1 MAGQLI
7 STTVL
12 SWKPSSGDLLYRSRI
27 SLPRYA
33 FTLVELIVSIAVI
46 VVLLGILLPAVQ
58 RAREAA
64 RRIQCENNLK
74 QIVLGALNFEA
85 RNKAFPV
92 AHRPSGH
99 QRQYSSW
106 MVEILPF
113 IEQASVFEAIAE
125 EYSLNPD
132 PFFNHQGFRTV
143 IGTFECPSDPSHGQV
158 HLSYLRQVSSTNYM
172 GVSGTDHK
180 KADGVMNG
188 RSATRARD
196 IVDGLS
202 NTLIF
207 GERPPSTDFWYGWW
221 YAASGLDGRG
231 AADFQMGVRELNP
244 PSIYLEACGDGPFQF
259 TEGKLGRQ
267 CDALH
272 FWSFH
277 SGGANFAFCDGS
289 IRFLSYDSNDILP
302 ALSTMKNGETTQSPF

>member
-58 RAREAA
+58 LAREAA
-64 RRIQCENNLK
+64 RRIQCENNAK
-74 QIVLGALNFEA
+74 QIVLGVLNFEA
-85 RNKAFPV
+85 RDKAFPI
-92 AHRPSGH
+92 AHQPSGH

-106 MVEILPF
+106 MVDILPF
-113 IEQASVFEAIAE
+113 IEQASVFEAIAD

-132 PFFNHQGFRTV
+132 PFFSHQGFRTV

-158 HLSYLRQVSSTNYM
+158 HLSYLRQVSSTNYI
-172 GVSGTDHK
+172 GVSGSDHT

-196 IVDGLS
+196 IADGLS

-259 TEGKLGRQ
+259 TAGQLGRQ

-277 SGGANFAFCDGS
+277 PGGAVFAFCDGS
-289 IRFLSYDSNDILP
+289 VRFLTYDSNDILP
-302 ALSTMKNGETTQSPF
+302 ALSTMKNGETTQLPF